1 MTPNKQPIKEFFQ
14 GEKQYTIPV
23 YQRAYSWDEP
33 QWATFLDDLI
43 EATKGGNNYFFG
55 NVLLE
60 KLESSVTNDIID
72 GQQRITTI
80 IIFVR
85 ALINVLESRKERD
98 KFDEN
103 IENKEF
109 INYAIEDYL
118 ISRGKAKL
126 RAVDY
131 DRDYFNDIIIKND
144 DTKHKYTTPSQERIK
159 KAKDFFQ
166 KSLHKLTT
174 KQILDIFKAMQK
186 AEILSIPF
194 TKKKDSVLMFELQNN
209 RGASLT
215 NMEKLKSYL
224 AYQIYTYCGDE
235 AENKLSEI
243 TDIFKEIYRVIKD
256 INAKEDSILLWF
268 NISRSRFGFN
278 YREEKQKDRD
288 TSYKRELKYKLSKD
302 DKNTEREVER
312 SNDEKIVW
320 IENYIKELKNAFFD
334 FKDFENS
341 TIYAKFLQILDVW
354 EVNPFILKAYRLFRE
369 DKKSLEIIF
378 QSLEIMAF
386 RDKLVKTRA
395 DLATRLNE
403 ILKFESI
410 ESLIDGLKELCN
422 GEEGEWWKYWRDEA
436 VQNALVRIYIENKN
450 ILRYLFMRYENY
462 LRSSNAKTKGYS
474 FKLDDIEQ
482 PEIEHIAPQTETIEK
497 SGKKQAN
504 GYDRYDKNFLEYHL
518 NCIGN
523 LVLISKSH
531 NCSIGNEP
539 FHKKLEDYQLIEQQK
554 EIKNFA
560 SGDKWDRNSIHK
572 RREKIENFVLE
583 TWSFK

>member
-1 MTPNKQPIKEFFQ
+1 M
-14 GEKQYTIPV
+14 
-23 YQRAYSWDEP
+23 
-33 QWATFLDDLI
+33 
-43 EATKGGNNYFFG
+43 
-55 NVLLE
+55 
-60 KLESSVTNDIID
+60 
-72 GQQRITTI
+72 
-80 IIFVR
+80 
-85 ALINVLESRKERD
+85 
-98 KFDEN
+98 
-103 IENKEF
+103 
-109 INYAIEDYL
+109 
-118 ISRGKAKL
+118 
-126 RAVDY
+126 DY

-144 DTKHKYTTPSQERIK
+144 DTKHKYTTPSQKRIK

-354 EVNPFILKAYRLFRE
+354 EAYPFILKAYRLFRE
-369 DKKSLEIIF
+369 DEKSLEIIF
-378 QSLEIMAF
+378 KSLEIMAF

-395 DLATRLNE
+395 DLASRLNE
-403 ILKFESI
+403 VLKFESI
-410 ESLIDGLKELCN
+410 ESLIDGLKELCS

-450 ILRYLFMRYENY
+450 ILPYLFMRYENY
-462 LRSSNAKTKGYS
+462 LRSRKTTTKGQPFRLS
-474 FKLDDIEQ
+474 DIPNPQ
-482 PEIEHIAPQTETIEK
+482 REHIAPQTEKDEK
-497 SGKKQAN
+497 VAS
-504 GYDRYDKNFLEYHL
+504 GYDEYDNEFKEFYLH
-518 NCIGN
+518 CIGN
-523 LVLISKSH
+523 LALISQPQ
-531 NCSIGNEP
+531 NGYNGNKP
-539 FHKKLEDYQLIEQQK
+539 FAEKLESYKEQGLLRQLTEIE
-554 EIKNFA
+554 NFA
-560 SGDKWDRNSIHK
+560 SKDDNGRWKWDKEAINKRHK
-572 RREKIENFVLE
+572 ELEKFVLE